1 MSRSNSPTSFLYDDK
16 LITDHQFAMKYIKDR
31 SEKANTIQ
39 NILAPITAQDEFIF
53 DIQVADENASEV
65 SELSDPFAEL
75 GGNIISS
82 AESQQKR
89 RLSKIEADVLV
100 MNSFPP
106 THMKIQN
113 ELIREVEIPFP
124 PQLDIDSI
132 LEGKID
138 DFEDEN
144 DADFFQQ
151 IKNSMEQVGI
161 KAYNE
166 DKKKSEDKEAIKKKS
181 KQKKLQDDQEADS
194 SSLMS
199 GIWRMLDAASMDDD
213 GFPITQP
220 GYNFYRDK
228 KLFVRPI
235 EKTWTQKEEVRK
247 KCEEWL
253 KNLK

>member
-16 LITDHQFAMKYIKDR
+16 LISDHNFAMKYIKER
-31 SEKANTIQ
+31 SEKASTIQ

-53 DIQVADENASEV
+53 DIPVDDNASEV

-100 MNSFPP
+100 MNSFPA

-113 ELIREVEIPFP
+113 ELIKEVEIPFP

-132 LEGKID
+132 LEGKRD
-138 DFEDEN
+138 SEFEDEN
-144 DADFFQQ
+144 DAEFFQQ
-151 IKNSMEQVGI
+151 ISESLDQVGI
-161 KAYNE
+161 QKYNE
-166 DKKKSEDKEAIKKKS
+166 EKKKSEDKEKNRQKT
-181 KQKKLQDDQEADS
+181 KQKRNQDDQEADS

-199 GIWRMLDAASMDDD
+199 GIWRML
-213 GFPITQP
+213 GQ
-220 GYNFYRDK
+220 
-228 KLFVRPI
+228 
-235 EKTWTQKEEVRK
+235 
-247 KCEEWL
+247 
-253 KNLK
+253 